1 VWNAIKQIAARVLD
15 RTNISTADKITFAN
29 SPIHLRI
36 QNVAK
41 NNTIQS
47 VVVYLWIWN
56 GNQNKVLGTPNA
68 TYVKNKIV
76 LMTILISR

>member
-1 VWNAIKQIAARVLD
+1 MAAPNLEVLD
-15 RTNISTADKITFAN
+15 RTNISTADKITLQIARYIYVFKT
-29 SPIHLRI
+29 L
-36 QNVAK
+36 K

-68 TYVKNKIV
+68 TYVKSKIV
-76 LMTILISR
+76 PLMTILISR

>member
-1 VWNAIKQIAARVLD
+1 MAAPNLEVLD

-41 NNTIQS
+41 KQYQSIGSSLFMDLERKPKQSIRNT
-47 VVVYLWIWN
+47 
-56 GNQNKVLGTPNA
+56 
-68 TYVKNKIV
+68 
-76 LMTILISR
+76 